1 MLTVDEIRKWI
12 NNDTGNTQKQLA
24 RTACDYYEGKHDI
37 LKKRIFFVD
46 ADGKLKEDLLKS
58 NVRISHPFFNLLVK
72 QQAQY
77 MLSGKE
83 PHVKSDI
90 PELQTE
96 LDAYFNENESFN
108 VQLYHLLLGTI
119 TKGWEYMYAYMG
131 EDGKT
136 CFQCANCLGVVE
148 VRAKETQDRYDYLIR
163 WYIDRVDERN
173 RQIKRI
179 EVWDEHQTYYYVQV
193 DDGEI
198 SLDEDEPI
206 NPKPHT
212 VLQKGKRLY
221 SADYGMIPFFRLD
234 NNPKKQTDL
243 VLIKDLIDDYDVMN
257 VGLSNNI
264 EDTNEALYVV
274 KGFEGDDLDELMEN
288 IKAKKHIGV
297 TEGGG
302 VEVQTVNIPVEARKA
317 KMEIDKENIYL
328 FGMGVNTEALHS
340 GGSTVTVQIKTAY
353 YNLDL
358 KCQGL
363 LPYLKQFMRKLLKI
377 VLDEINRNNK
387 TAYQQSDVYFDFDR
401 ETIINEQEKA
411 QIALLNAQEQQTR
424 INTLLSTAL
433 QIGDELTVQQICDV
447 YDLDYDDIK
456 NMLPKPQE
464 DPYAADEEIPV
475 QEGDDVIG

>member
-1 MLTVDEIRKWI
+1 MLTVDEIRKWMDS
-12 NNDTGNTQKQLA
+12 DTGNTKKQLA

-108 VQLYHLLLGTI
+108 VQLYQLLLGTI

-148 VRAKETQDRYDYLIR
+148 VRAKETQDMCDYLIR
-163 WYIDRVDERN
+163 WYEDRVDEKN

-179 EVWDEHQTYYYVQV
+179 EVWDDHQTYYYVQV

-198 SLDEDEPI
+198 SLDDDEPI

-212 VLQKGKRLY
+212 VLQKGKKLY

-274 KGFEGDDLDELMEN
+274 KGFEGDDLGELIEN

-340 GGSTVTVQIKTAY
+340 GGATVTVQIKTAY

-363 LPYLKQFMRKLLKI
+363 LPYLKQFMRKLLKV

-411 QIALLNAQEQQTR
+411 QIALLYAQEQQTR
-424 INTLLSTAL
+424 INTLLNTAL
-433 QIGDELTVQQICDV
+433 QLGDELTVQQICDV

-475 QEGDDVIG
+475 QEGDGVIG